1 MKVKYNKSVKNTPF
15 VVDLRNFG
23 SGRKHFATKQDA
35 LDYIENQK
43 KQIEGV
49 RTSRENKFEWTFQM
63 LIDQYM
69 ERLKTRKNSHNKQR
83 SMFEFEKV
91 SIDGMKLA
99 EMKVREFVVGDLDEL
114 LMAIKSKRTPKKG
127 KRTPKT
133 QREVMAHFRQLLDF
147 AVTKGVV
154 SLNVF
159 RQLASGLDYGD
170 RNKVKLTKISK
181 EIIHKIAKNIA
192 PIGTNSIC
200 QRKLMFLFSAY
211 TGLRSGEMR
220 ALEWSDVDLEN
231 EEINVNK
238 VVFYRRHYSTDEK
251 GKRKEK
257 GSFEIR
263 HSTKTENGMRN
274 VPIVSWLATMLKEFK
289 LEQGQP
295 SGRVFPSSTGGV
307 LSGTRLREYMQD
319 ACERAD
325 VDRIRWHDLRHY
337 FASVMLQ
344 VYGGDFNRIKTYM
357 GHSSIKTTI
366 DIYSHWIENLEEKQ
380 EAKDKL
386 NESLGKF
393 GAMV

>member
-1 MKVKYNKSVKNTPF
+1 M
-15 VVDLRNFG
+15 
-23 SGRKHFATKQDA
+23 
-35 LDYIENQK
+35 
-43 KQIEGV
+43 
-49 RTSRENKFEWTFQM
+49 
-63 LIDQYM
+63 
-69 ERLKTRKNSHNKQR
+69 
-83 SMFEFEKV
+83 
-91 SIDGMKLA
+91 LA

-133 QREVMAHFRQLLDF
+133 LREVMAHFRQLLDF
-147 AVTKGVV
+147 AVLKGCV
-154 SLNVF
+154 SMNVF

-170 RNKVKLTKISK
+170 SDKKKLTKIS
-181 EIIHKIAKNIA
+181 EDIIHKIAKNIA
-192 PIGTNSIC
+192 PLGANAIC
-200 QRKLMFLFSAY
+200 QRKLMYLFSAY

-238 VVFYRRHYSTDEK
+238 VIHYKRYYSVDAK

-257 GSFEIR
+257 GKFNIR
-263 HSTKTENGMRN
+263 HSTKSEKGMRN
-274 VPIVSWLATMLKEFK
+274 VTIVKWLASMLKEFK

-307 LSGTRLREYMQD
+307 LSGTRLREYLQE
-319 ACERAD
+319 ACERAN
-325 VDRIRWHDLRHY
+325 VERIRWHDLRHY
-337 FASVMLQ
+337 YASILLK

-357 GHSSIKTTI
+357 GHASIKTTI
-366 DIYSHWIENLEEKQ
+366 DTYSHWIENLEEKR

>member
-1 MKVKYNKSVKNTPF
+1 
-15 VVDLRNFG
+15 
-23 SGRKHFATKQDA
+23 
-35 LDYIENQK
+35 
-43 KQIEGV
+43 
-49 RTSRENKFEWTFQM
+49 
-63 LIDQYM
+63 
-69 ERLKTRKNSHNKQR
+69 
-83 SMFEFEKV
+83 
-91 SIDGMKLA
+91 
-99 EMKVREFVVGDLDEL
+99 
-114 LMAIKSKRTPKKG
+114 
-127 KRTPKT
+127 
-133 QREVMAHFRQLLDF
+133 
-147 AVTKGVV
+147 
-154 SLNVF
+154 
-159 RQLASGLDYGD
+159 
-170 RNKVKLTKISK
+170 
-181 EIIHKIAKNIA
+181 
-192 PIGTNSIC
+192 
-200 QRKLMFLFSAY
+200 MFLFSAY